1 MRRLRA
7 LSLALT
13 VAFVGASCAS
23 SHDTTTARTVGA
35 LNAVNH
41 ANAPSVPDPPYR
53 KPKWPCDKSNPTPSL
68 RPAGSLPAPG
78 QMPTGTF
85 MQGIQKHGR
94 LVVGVDQNTAG
105 FGYRQANGDIDGFD
119 VDLLR
124 EVARAIFGDP
134 TKIEFVSVTTGER
147 VPAVANGQVDIVA
160 SLLSI
165 TCTRWQQIDF
175 TTEYYRTE
183 QGVLVRSNSSIHRL
197 ADLGGKKICAT
208 RGSTSIDAI
217 NDIIKGTGLKAT
229 IDPVD
234 LRTDCLVDLEDGAAD
249 AITSDNTI
257 LDGFRMQDP
266 QTRLLSLSMPIEAER
281 YGMGISIAHP
291 EFVRFVNAVLE
302 ELRANGRYEQLFTQ
316 DLTASL
322 GIPYVPP
329 PPPEYR
335 S

>member
-1 MRRLRA
+1 MRRLRVVA
-7 LSLALT
+7 ISLGA
-13 VAFVGASCAS
+13 ACIAASCAS

-35 LNAVNH
+35 LSAVNH
-41 ANAPSVPDPPYR
+41 ATAPPVLNPPNR
-53 KPKWPCDKSNPTPSL
+53 KPKWPCDNSDPTPSL
-68 RPAGSLPAPG
+68 RPVGPLPAPE
-78 QMPTGTF
+78 QMPAGTF
-85 MQGIQKHGR
+85 MQRIQQRGR
-94 LVVGVDQNTAG
+94 LIVGVDQNTTG
-105 FGYRQANGDIDGFD
+105 FGYRQANGEIDGFD

-134 TKIEFVSVTTGER
+134 AKIEFVSVTTSER
-147 VPAVANGQVDIVA
+147 VPAVASGQVDIVA

-183 QGVLVRSNSSIHRL
+183 QGVLVRSNSSIHQL
-197 ADLGGKKICAT
+197 ADLGGKKICAI
-208 RGSTSIDAI
+208 RGSTSIAAI
-217 NDIIKGTGLKAT
+217 NKLIKGTGLKAT

-234 LRTDCLVDLEDGAAD
+234 LRPDCLVDLQDGAAD

-257 LDGFRMQDP
+257 LDGFRVQDP
-266 QTRLLSLSMPIEAER
+266 QTELLSLSEPIEAER

-291 EFVRFVNAVLE
+291 DFVRFVNAVLE
-302 ELRANGRYEQLFTQ
+302 ELRANGLYEQLYTQ
-316 DLTASL
+316 DLTTGL
-322 GIPYVPP
+322 GIPYVAP